1 MSSFSQNISM
11 WVHRIVREFFLIILP
26 GLAGLLL
33 MDINFGVF
41 RGEFTIQDVVNFN
54 TMVVYY
60 VDKLDLTGHQQIPYG
75 LVMFFVV
82 YFLGY
87 FLHSSSKYFVGPKR
101 FRVFLKVKDTEDE
114 ITLPLLPT
122 VKNFLNVQEGDIPH
136 NAGAE
141 ACQALID
148 ASGIPSLLS
157 SYENRSGLYRS
168 LGYLFFLMALM
179 NIALFLVEF
188 DYSSTIMKFSI
199 FLLNIVFAFL
209 FFKGQEESSLR
220 WKEQMCA
227 EALVAVN
234 RLKKT

>member
-1 MSSFSQNISM
+1 MSSFTQYLSTC
-11 WVHRIVREFFLIILP
+11 VHRILREFFLIILP
-26 GLAGLLL
+26 GIAGLMLI
-33 MDINFGVF
+33 DINFGIF
-41 RGEFTIQDVVNFN
+41 RGEFTIEDVVNFN

-75 LVMFFVV
+75 FVMMLVV

-101 FRVFLKVKDTEDE
+101 FRVFMSVKNTEDE
-114 ITLPLLPT
+114 ITMPLSPT
-122 VKNFLNVQEGDIPH
+122 VREFLNVKEGDLPL

-148 ASGIPSLLS
+148 ASGIPSQVS
-157 SYENRSGLYRS
+157 SYENRSGLYRA
-168 LGYLFFLMALM
+168 LGYLFFLMGLM
-179 NIALFLVEF
+179 DIAMFLVEF
-188 DYSSTIMKFSI
+188 DFNSSIMKVSI
-199 FLLNIVFAFL
+199 LLMNIVFSFL
-209 FFKGQEESSLR
+209 FFKGQEETSMR

-234 RLKKT
+234 RLKR